1 MAPSLTEGVQ
11 KDPGL
16 CYALTNPASV
26 ITKNDFPVPPPLS
39 VDNSG
44 AGCYNEFSDLSVL
57 DSDRSLQVFSRKGE
71 R

>member
-11 KDPGL
+11 KEPGL

-44 AGCYNEFSDLSVL
+44 AGYYNDFSD
-57 DSDRSLQVFSRKGE
+57 
-71 R
+71 